1 MTEINLFP
9 KQPQSVTVLVFIT
22 VLIVL
27 LLILTVMVHM
37 RNRKLKSTLE
47 EQMAER
53 RLLDKICADF
63 TAVYYVELNTGS
75 FEILHINDGTNVK
88 KMNLKQG
95 DNFNSSADQ
104 YAVQYLYEKERQE
117 FKDWISTG
125 HLKEQLSRKER
136 ITYHYRSKPN
146 PNQHEF
152 FEAQAAK
159 IYEDEKHF
167 FALVGFRHIDDIM
180 EKETTI
186 QNQLKQA
193 LDEARLSNEI
203 ISAIAKSYCSIYR
216 IDVQKDFFEEISND
230 SEIHK
235 LTGNRGSA
243 SEKLYQLCDTMVA
256 SEYRSLIR
264 PFLDISTLSARL
276 KTEECISTEYR
287 MCDGSWHRMLFTVKK
302 RDESGN
308 VTHVLCTVRS
318 ISDSKRREEDL
329 NFAAEAAKREAEMKT
344 RFLATMSH
352 DIRTPLNGIIGMVN
366 MGNQYA
372 DDPQMQQKI
381 REKVMESLKYLVSL
395 VNDVLDMNKLQSG
408 DLKDQQLLFDLT
420 EVLQELN
427 QIYDER
433 AAKKGIRYEIDWKN
447 GTYSHSTLVGNP
459 VYLGRI
465 LSNIMD
471 NAIKFSQAGSVL
483 TVGVKEETLDD
494 DRANF
499 TFYCKDQGVGMSE
512 DFIAHAFDMF
522 SQESETSRS
531 RYEGTGL
538 GLAITKQLVDRMD
551 GSIELKSK
559 AGVGT
564 TVIVKIPFKIGTQD
578 KNSNLSDKP
587 VSLDDYS
594 VEGMRALV
602 VEDNELNMEIA
613 RCILEDSGMEVTC
626 AADGQEAVEIFEKS
640 APDYFGVIYM
650 DIMMPRMNGLDAAR
664 TIREMKRRDA
674 MRVPIIAMSANAF
687 AEDIINSRLAGMNVH
702 LAKPLDAEKMIIV
715 LKQCMADNS
724 DVKLHEDLIKADRWR
739 AKSLLVL
746 YMRSNQ
752 SM

>member
-1 MTEINLFP
+1 MTETKYIFP
-9 KQPQSVTVLVFIT
+9 KQPQSMAVLAFIA
-22 VLIVL
+22 VLIIL
-27 LLILTVMVHM
+27 LLVLIVMVHM
-37 RNRKLKSTLE
+37 RNRKLKSILE

-53 RLLDKICADF
+53 QLLDKMSADF

-75 FEILHINDGTNVK
+75 FEILHLSAGTNAK
-88 KMNLKQG
+88 KMNLKQC
-95 DNFNSSADQ
+95 DNFNYSADQ
-104 YAVQYLYEKERQE
+104 YAVHYLYEKERQE

-125 HLKEQLSRKER
+125 NLKEQLSRKER

-152 FEAQAAK
+152 FEAQAVK

-216 IDVQKDFFEEISND
+216 IDVQKDFFEEVSND
-230 SEIHK
+230 REVHK
-235 LTGNRGSA
+235 LTGNSGCA
-243 SEKLYQLCDTMVA
+243 TEKMYQLCDTMVA
-256 SEYRSLIR
+256 PEYRSLIR
-264 PFLDISTLSARL
+264 PFLDVSTLSARL

-329 NFAAEAAKREAEMKT
+329 NFAAEAAKREVEMKT
-344 RFLATMSH
+344 RFLETMSH

-381 REKVMESLKYLVSL
+381 REKEMEALKYLVSL

-420 EVLQELN
+420 MVLRELN

-433 AAKKGIRYEIDWKN
+433 AAKKGIRYEIDWKS
-447 GTYSHSTLVGNP
+447 TYSHSALVGNP

-471 NAIKFSQAGSVL
+471 NAIKFSRAGSVL
-483 TVGVKEETLDD
+483 TVWVKEEILDD
-494 DRANF
+494 GRAFF
-499 TFYCKDQGVGMSE
+499 TFYCKDQGVGMSK

-538 GLAITKQLVDRMD
+538 GLAITKQLVDRMG

-559 AGVGT
+559 VGVGT

-602 VEDNELNMEIA
+602 VEDNVLNMEIS

-640 APDYFGVIYM
+640 APDYFEVIYM

-674 MRVPIIAMSANAF
+674 RRVPIIAMSANAF

-702 LAKPLDAEKMIIV
+702 LAKPLDAEKMIV
-715 LKQCMADNS
+715 ALKQCMADNS
-724 DVKLHEDLIKADRWR
+724 DVKLHEDL
-739 AKSLLVL
+739 
-746 YMRSNQ
+746 
-752 SM
+752 

>member
-1 MTEINLFP
+1 MTETKYIFP
-9 KQPQSVTVLVFIT
+9 KQPQYVTVLVFIT

-264 PFLDISTLSARL
+264 PFLDVSTLSARL
-276 KTEECISTEYR
+276 KTEEYISTEYR

-471 NAIKFSQAGSVL
+471 NAIKFSQSGSVL
-483 TVGVKEETLDD
+483 TLGVKEETLDD

-602 VEDNELNMEIA
+602 VEDNELNMEIS
-613 RCILEDSGMEVTC
+613 RCILEICYPSSIE
-626 AADGQEAVEIFEKS
+626 
-640 APDYFGVIYM
+640 APD
-650 DIMMPRMNGLDAAR
+650 DH
-664 TIREMKRRDA
+664 RE
-674 MRVPIIAMSANAF
+674 PAF
-687 AEDIINSRLAGMNVH
+687 APALA
-702 LAKPLDAEKMIIV
+702 
-715 LKQCMADNS
+715 S
-724 DVKLHEDLIKADRWR
+724 
-739 AKSLLVL
+739 
-746 YMRSNQ
+746 
-752 SM
+752 

>member
-1 MTEINLFP
+1 
-9 KQPQSVTVLVFIT
+9 
-22 VLIVL
+22 
-27 LLILTVMVHM
+27 
-37 RNRKLKSTLE
+37 
-47 EQMAER
+47 
-53 RLLDKICADF
+53 
-63 TAVYYVELNTGS
+63 
-75 FEILHINDGTNVK
+75 
-88 KMNLKQG
+88 MNLKQC
-95 DNFNSSADQ
+95 DNFNYAADQ
-104 YAVQYLYEKERQE
+104 YAVQYLYEKERKE

-125 HLKEQLSRKER
+125 HLKEQLSWKER

-152 FEAQAAK
+152 FEAQAVK
-159 IYEDEKHF
+159 IYQDEKHL

-193 LDEARLSNEI
+193 LDETRLSNEI

-216 IDVQKDFFEEISND
+216 IDVQKDFFEEVSND

-235 LTGNRGSA
+235 LTGNRGCA

-256 SEYRSLIR
+256 LEYRPLIR
-264 PFLDISTLSARL
+264 PFLDVSTLSTRL

-287 MCDGSWHRMLFTVKK
+287 MCDGNWHRMIFIVKK

-372 DDPQMQQKI
+372 DDLRMQQKI
-381 REKVMESLKYLVSL
+381 REKEMEALKYLVSL

-408 DLKDQQLLFDLT
+408 ELKDQQLLFDLT
-420 EVLQELN
+420 MVLRELN

-433 AAKKGIRYEIDWKN
+433 AAKKGIRYEVDWKN
-447 GTYSHSTLVGNP
+447 GIYSHIALIGNP

-465 LSNIMD
+465 PSNVMD
-471 NAIKFSQAGSVL
+471 NAIKFSQTGSVI
-483 TVGVKEETLDD
+483 TVWVKEEILDD
-494 DRANF
+494 GRAFF

-522 SQESETSRS
+522 SQESKTSRS

-559 AGVGT
+559 VGVGT
-564 TVIVKIPFKIGTQD
+564 TVIVKILFKIGTQD
-578 KNSNLSDKP
+578 ENSNLSDKS

-613 RCILEDSGMEVTC
+613 RCILEESGMEVTC
-626 AADGQEAVEIFEKS
+626 AADGKEAVEIFEKS
-640 APDYFGVIYM
+640 EPDYFGVIYM

-702 LAKPLDAEKMIIV
+702 LAKPLDAEKMIV
-715 LKQCMADNS
+715 ALKQCMADNR
-724 DVKLHEDLIKADRWR
+724 DVKLHEDL
-739 AKSLLVL
+739 
-746 YMRSNQ
+746 
-752 SM
+752 

>member
-37 RNRKLKSTLE
+37 RNRKLKSTLA

-264 PFLDISTLSARL
+264 PFLDVSTLSARL
-276 KTEECISTEYR
+276 KTEEYISTEYR

-381 REKVMESLKYLVSL
+381 REKAMESLKYLVSL

-408 DLKDQQLLFDLT
+408 DLKDYQLLFDLT
-420 EVLQELN
+420 TVLRELN

-433 AAKKGIRYEIDWKN
+433 AAKKGIQYEIDWKN
-447 GTYSHSTLVGNP
+447 GTYSHIALVGNP

-465 LSNIMD
+465 LSNILD
-471 NAIKFSQAGSVL
+471 NAIKFSQVGSVI
-483 TVGVKEETLDD
+483 TVWVKEEALDD
-494 DRANF
+494 GRAFF

-522 SQESETSRS
+522 SQESQTSRS

-551 GSIELKSK
+551 GRIELKSK
-559 AGVGT
+559 IGVGT
-564 TVIVKIPFKIGTQD
+564 TVVVKIPFKIGVQD
-578 KNSNLSDKP
+578 KISNSPENNS
-587 VSLDDYS
+587 VSLEDYS

-626 AADGQEAVEIFEKS
+626 AADGQEAVEIFGKS
-640 APDYFGVIYM
+640 ALDYFGVIYM
-650 DIMMPRMNGLDAAR
+650 DVMMPRMNGLDAAR
-664 TIREMKRRDA
+664 IIREMKRRDA

-687 AEDIINSRLAGMNVH
+687 AEDIINSRLAGMNAH
-702 LAKPLDAEKMIIV
+702 LAKPLDAEKMIV
-715 LKQCMADNS
+715 ALKQCMADNR
-724 DVKLHEDLIKADRWR
+724 DIKLHEDL
-739 AKSLLVL
+739 
-746 YMRSNQ
+746 
-752 SM
+752 

>member
-1 MTEINLFP
+1 MEKAGRKQREDFAMTETKYIFP
-9 KQPQSVTVLVFIT
+9 KQMQSVAALVFIA

-37 RNRKLKSTLE
+37 RNRKLKRTLE

-152 FEAQAAK
+152 FEAQAVK
-159 IYEDEKHF
+159 IYQDEKHF

-216 IDVQKDFFEEISND
+216 IDVQKDFFEEVSND

-235 LTGNRGSA
+235 LTGNRGCA

-256 SEYRSLIR
+256 PEYRPLIR
-264 PFLDISTLSARL
+264 PFLDVSTLSARL

-381 REKVMESLKYLVSL
+381 REKAMESLKYLVSL

-408 DLKDQQLLFDLT
+408 DLKDYQLLFDLT
-420 EVLQELN
+420 TVLRELN

-433 AAKKGIRYEIDWKN
+433 AAKKGIQYEIDWKN
-447 GTYSHSTLVGNP
+447 GTYSHIALVGNP

-465 LSNIMD
+465 LSNILD
-471 NAIKFSQAGSVL
+471 NAIKFSQVGSVI
-483 TVGVKEETLDD
+483 TVWVKEEALDD
-494 DRANF
+494 GRAFF

-522 SQESETSRS
+522 SQESQTSRS

-551 GSIELKSK
+551 GRIELKSK
-559 AGVGT
+559 IGVGT
-564 TVIVKIPFKIGTQD
+564 TVVVKIPFKIGVQD
-578 KNSNLSDKP
+578 KISNSPENNS
-587 VSLDDYS
+587 VSLEDYS

-626 AADGQEAVEIFEKS
+626 AADGQEAVEIFGKS
-640 APDYFGVIYM
+640 ALDYFGVIYM
-650 DIMMPRMNGLDAAR
+650 DVMMPRMNGLDAAR
-664 TIREMKRRDA
+664 IIREMKRRDA

-687 AEDIINSRLAGMNVH
+687 AEDIINSRLAGMNAH
-702 LAKPLDAEKMIIV
+702 LAKPLDAEKMIV
-715 LKQCMADNS
+715 ALKQCMADNR
-724 DVKLHEDLIKADRWR
+724 DIKLHEDL
-739 AKSLLVL
+739 
-746 YMRSNQ
+746 
-752 SM
+752 

>member
-1 MTEINLFP
+1 MAALA
-9 KQPQSVTVLVFIT
+9 FIA
-22 VLIVL
+22 VLIAL
-27 LLILTVMVHM
+27 LLILTVMIHM
-37 RNRKLKSTLE
+37 RNRKLKRTLE

-53 RLLDKICADF
+53 RILDKICADF

-186 QNQLKQA
+186 QNQLRQA
-193 LDEARLSNEI
+193 LDETRLSNEI

-230 SEIHK
+230 CEIHK

-264 PFLDISTLSARL
+264 PFLDVSTLSARL

-302 RDESGN
+302 RDGSGN

-381 REKVMESLKYLVSL
+381 REKAMESLKYLVSL

-408 DLKDQQLLFDLT
+408 DLKDYQLLFDLT
-420 EVLQELN
+420 TVLRELN

-433 AAKKGIRYEIDWKN
+433 AAKKGIQYEIDWKN
-447 GTYSHSTLVGNP
+447 GTYSHIALVGNP

-465 LSNIMD
+465 LSNILD
-471 NAIKFSQAGSVL
+471 NAIKFSQVGSVI
-483 TVGVKEETLDD
+483 TVWVKEEALDD
-494 DRANF
+494 GRAFF

-522 SQESETSRS
+522 SQESQTSRS

-551 GSIELKSK
+551 GRIELKSK
-559 AGVGT
+559 IGVGT
-564 TVIVKIPFKIGTQD
+564 TVVVKIPFKIGVQD
-578 KNSNLSDKP
+578 KISNSPENNS
-587 VSLDDYS
+587 VSLEDYS

-626 AADGQEAVEIFEKS
+626 AADGQEAVEIFGKS
-640 APDYFGVIYM
+640 ALDYFGVIYM
-650 DIMMPRMNGLDAAR
+650 DVMMPRMNGLDAAR
-664 TIREMKRRDA
+664 IIREMKRRDA

-687 AEDIINSRLAGMNVH
+687 AEDIINSRLAGMNAH
-702 LAKPLDAEKMIIV
+702 LAKPLDAEKMIV
-715 LKQCMADNS
+715 ALKQCMADNR
-724 DVKLHEDLIKADRWR
+724 DIKLHEDL
-739 AKSLLVL
+739 
-746 YMRSNQ
+746 
-752 SM
+752 

>member
-264 PFLDISTLSARL
+264 PFLDVSTLSARL
-276 KTEECISTEYR
+276 KTEEYISTEYR

-408 DLKDQQLLFDLT
+408 DLKDYQLLFDLT
-420 EVLQELN
+420 TVLRELN

-433 AAKKGIRYEIDWKN
+433 AAKKGIQYEIDWKN
-447 GTYSHSTLVGNP
+447 GTYSHIALVGNP

-465 LSNIMD
+465 LSNILD
-471 NAIKFSQAGSVL
+471 NAIKFSQVGSVI
-483 TVGVKEETLDD
+483 TVWVKEEALDD
-494 DRANF
+494 GRAFF

-522 SQESETSRS
+522 SQESQTSRS

-551 GSIELKSK
+551 GRIELKSK
-559 AGVGT
+559 IGVGT
-564 TVIVKIPFKIGTQD
+564 TVVVKIPFKIGVQD
-578 KNSNLSDKP
+578 KISNSPENNS
-587 VSLDDYS
+587 VSLEDYS

-626 AADGQEAVEIFEKS
+626 AADGQEAVEIFGKS
-640 APDYFGVIYM
+640 ALDYFGVIYM
-650 DIMMPRMNGLDAAR
+650 DVMMPRMNGLDAAR
-664 TIREMKRRDA
+664 IIREMKRRDA

-687 AEDIINSRLAGMNVH
+687 AEDIINSRLAGMNAH
-702 LAKPLDAEKMIIV
+702 LAKPLDAEKMIV
-715 LKQCMADNS
+715 ALKQCMADNR
-724 DVKLHEDLIKADRWR
+724 DIKLHEDL
-739 AKSLLVL
+739 
-746 YMRSNQ
+746 
-752 SM
+752 

>member
-264 PFLDISTLSARL
+264 PFLDVSTLSARL
-276 KTEECISTEYR
+276 KTEEYISTEYR

-471 NAIKFSQAGSVL
+471 NAIKFSQSGSVL
-483 TVGVKEETLDD
+483 TLVVKEETLDD

-602 VEDNELNMEIA
+602 VEDNELNMEIS
-613 RCILEDSGMEVTC
+613 RCILEDSSMEVTC
-626 AADGQEAVEIFEKS
+626 AVDGQEAVEIFEKS

-674 MRVPIIAMSANAF
+674 RRVPIIAMSANSF

-702 LAKPLDAEKMIIV
+702 LAKPLDAEKMIIA

-724 DVKLHEDLIKADRWR
+724 DVKLHEDL
-739 AKSLLVL
+739 
-746 YMRSNQ
+746 
-752 SM
+752 

>member
-230 SEIHK
+230 CEIHK

-264 PFLDISTLSARL
+264 PFLDVSTLSARL
-276 KTEECISTEYR
+276 KTEEYISTEYR

-381 REKVMESLKYLVSL
+381 REKAMEALKYLVSL

-408 DLKDQQLLFDLT
+408 ELKDQQILFDLT
-420 EVLQELN
+420 MVLRELN

-433 AAKKGIRYEIDWKN
+433 AAKKGIRYEVDWKN
-447 GTYSHSTLVGNP
+447 STYSHSALIGNP

-465 LSNIMD
+465 LSNVMD
-471 NAIKFSQAGSVL
+471 NAIKFSQAGSVI
-483 TVGVKEETLDD
+483 TVWVKEETLDD
-494 DRANF
+494 GRAFF

-522 SQESETSRS
+522 SQESKTSRS

-551 GSIELKSK
+551 RSIELKSEV
-559 AGVGT
+559 GVGT
-564 TVIVKIPFKIGTQD
+564 TVIVKIPFKIDTQD

-594 VEGMRALV
+594 VEGIRALV

-626 AADGQEAVEIFEKS
+626 AVDGQEAVEIFEKS

-674 MRVPIIAMSANAF
+674 RRVPIIAMSANSF
-687 AEDIINSRLAGMNVH
+687 AEDIINSRMAGMNVH
-702 LAKPLDAEKMIIV
+702 LAKPLDAEKMIV
-715 LKQCMADNS
+715 ALKKCMADNS
-724 DVKLHEDLIKADRWR
+724 DVKLHEDL
-739 AKSLLVL
+739 
-746 YMRSNQ
+746 
-752 SM
+752 